1 VKIESARMTP
11 EEGGYETWREE
22 PVARTLNGMGQAGTN
37 GALAVEP
44 IAFHST
50 GGSRGLDAGKD
61 SPPLKVGSGLGIPS
75 PPAITSMGGVR
86 RLTPTEC
93 ERLQSFPDGWTII
106 EK

>member
-37 GALAVEP
+37 GALA
-44 IAFHST
+44 A
-50 GGSRGLDAGKD
+50 
-61 SPPLKVGSGLGIPS
+61 
-75 PPAITSMGGVR
+75 
-86 RLTPTEC
+86 EC